1 MNAIGTRSKLNA
13 RRSLIFASISYLVYA
28 ALGTMI
34 AVRENLPSVLITNF
48 STGKPA
54 LEDFLTGNG
63 TALSPPLYLY
73 LVTILFL
80 ILACLPKLLG
90 IVGVAG
96 LTILGTIFLLGE
108 SAEKLTYRVYNPVSF
123 DLSLALV
130 ELAAFVLPILM
141 IAFGG
146 LDIARRRQAHSSS

>member
-1 MNAIGTRSKLNA
+1 MNAMGTQSKLNA
-13 RRSLIFASISYLVYA
+13 RRSLIFASVLYLFNA

-34 AVRENLPSVLITNF
+34 AVRENLPSILITNF

-80 ILACLPKLLG
+80 VLACLPKRLG
-90 IVGVAG
+90 IVGAVG
-96 LTILGTIFLLGE
+96 LTISGMIFLLGE
-108 SAEKLTYRVYNPVSF
+108 FAEKLTYRVFNPVSF

-130 ELAAFVLPILM
+130 ELAAMVLPLLM
-141 IAFGG
+141 IVFGM
-146 LDIARRRQAHSSS
+146 LEIAHKRSGSS